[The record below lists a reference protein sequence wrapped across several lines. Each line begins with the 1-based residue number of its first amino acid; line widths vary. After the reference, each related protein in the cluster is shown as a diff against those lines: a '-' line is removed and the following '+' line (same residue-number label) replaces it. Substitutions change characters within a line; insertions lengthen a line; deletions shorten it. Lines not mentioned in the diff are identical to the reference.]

1 MHKVSY
7 HWMLEDPEKYCKT
20 QNRYRKCQSGFLV
33 GCPLKTCFPSLWGA
47 SWLLLQFN
55 KKQNNYPENVMFSW
69 QGDTARVKYILEYA
83 YCGLHSFLSLS
94 HSFLLC
100 EMRAISPGLGERCRL
115 VFQDSHWRRNLT
127 SNSRTL
133 PSWTNRCSL
142 LSVAVTV
149 TPNSLP
155 TRLVWHTICTMFC
168 YCPVNL
174 HIVFCEFSMSVQ
186 GSMCVDFTPKTAHLR
201 YPFIYF
207 WGCYIFWNNIIP
219 FTSFDVI
226 FIETT
231 LLLCNAIP
239 CQSVSSHP

>member
-1 MHKVSY
+1 
-7 HWMLEDPEKYCKT
+7 
-20 QNRYRKCQSGFLV
+20 
-33 GCPLKTCFPSLWGA
+33 
-47 SWLLLQFN
+47 
-55 KKQNNYPENVMFSW
+55 MFSW

-186 GSMCVDFTPKTAHLR
+186 GSMCWFHSQNSTSTLPIYLFLGLLHFLKQYYSFHKFWCDFHR
-201 YPFIYF
+201 NNSIIVQ
-207 WGCYIFWNNIIP
+207 CY
-219 FTSFDVI
+219 SLSVRVI
-226 FIETT
+226 T
-231 LLLCNAIP
+231 
-239 CQSVSSHP
+239 SVSLASMLGFSY